1 MSTGWADDVREQ
13 AEALLPELTRI
24 RRELHRFPELSMEE
38 FETTRR
44 IKEILQAEGIRLLP
58 LDMPVG
64 VLAEV
69 SGTAGGE
76 SVSGEVPIIALRADI
91 DALPV
96 IEETGLPFASEI
108 HGRMHACGHDFHTA
122 AILGAAILLKR
133 NAHLFKGTVRLLFQP
148 AEEKGTGAKAMIAA
162 GALDGV
168 QTIFGMHNKPE
179 LPVGTIGLTAG
190 PLMAAVDG
198 FKIRVQGK
206 GGHAAIPERAI
217 DPIVAASA
225 LVGGIQTAISRSI
238 SPFDHAVVSVCS
250 FHAGTTWNVIP
261 DEAVLDG
268 TVRTFTPE
276 VRAKMP
282 ELLKRLATGIASGY
296 GAEVKLSWY
305 AGIPPVNNDAEAVE
319 IFRQAAE
326 ILGIRV
332 VTAQPSTGGEDFA
345 HYQEKVP
352 GSFIWMGTSGTEEW
366 HHPKFTVNEEALA
379 PSSALFALT
388 AIRSLEQLNAGV
400 TGTVAV
406 GLNTDKEGERHS
418 NLV

>member
-1 MSTGWADDVREQ
+1 MSTEWKDDIRVQAD
-13 AEALLPELTRI
+13 ALSPVLIEI
-24 RRELHRFPELSMEE
+24 RRELHRRPELSMEE

-44 IKEILQAEGIRLLP
+44 IQETLRAEGIRELP
-58 LDMPVG
+58 LSLPVG

-69 SGTAGGE
+69 RGTAGGDAAG
-76 SVSGEVPIIALRADI
+76 GEGLIVALRADI

-96 IEETGLPFASEI
+96 TEETGLPFASEI
-108 HGRMHACGHDFHTA
+108 AGRMHACGHDFHTA
-122 AILGAAILLKR
+122 SILGAAILLQR
-133 NAHLFKGTVRLLFQP
+133 NAHLFRGTVRLLFQP
-148 AEEKGTGAKAMIAA
+148 AEEKGTGAKTMIAA

-179 LPVGTIGLTAG
+179 LPVGTIGLSPG

-198 FKIRVQGK
+198 FKIRVKGK
-206 GGHAAIPERAI
+206 GGHAAIPDAAI

-282 ELLKRLATGIASGY
+282 ELLKRLAEGIAAGY
-296 GAEVKLSWY
+296 GAEVKLNWFS
-305 AGIPPVNNDAEAVE
+305 GIPTVNNDPAAVQVFQESAEA
-319 IFRQAAE
+319 
-326 ILGIRV
+326 LGLTIIPARL
-332 VTAQPSTGGEDFA
+332 STGGEDFA

-352 GSFIWMGTSGTEEW
+352 GAFIWMGTSGTEEW
-366 HHPKFTVNEEALA
+366 HHPKFTLNEEAIA

-388 AIRSLEQLNAGV
+388 AIAGLEKLA
-400 TGTVAV
+400 ADA
-406 GLNTDKEGERHS
+406 DKIGIDLKEEIPHS